1 MPPADWSMS
10 FDGRWTWNGE
20 KIRTERFDR
29 RFDRKDSTAV
39 LDDYDPTPWD
49 ADTPAK
55 GPHSRVGFGD
65 SEPQAIC
72 DLIEQI
78 WEAGE

>member
-1 MPPADWSMS
+1 MS

-20 KIRTERFDR
+20 KIRTDGVGRIWAF
-29 RFDRKDSTAV
+29 SAV
-39 LDDYDPTPWD
+39 LDEYDPTPWD
-49 ADTPAK
+49 HDTPAS
-55 GPHSRVGFGD
+55 GPHARVGFGD